1 MVVRLH
7 PGQERKLSGAEDKD
21 EDAEEEGEKE
31 DDIIDDGKELEIEIA
46 RSEEE
51 EEVGLAEEAEIENV
65 SDDETVGIETMGDSQ
80 PVVGIEDDP
89 EEDSLEENPDT
100 EGILEDTDG
109 GLEDT
114 AEKAEDGKEEL
125 IESESDEESREDLT
139 GECFYF
145 LGLFV
150 FCLFVGVVVWKLE
163 NGEDLSGFACR
174 PVYLHSSRNAYAP
187 PICNAS
193 VHKNQ
198 PVVLWRWIFLR
209 LPFKCSINI
218 LVAGQNNYR
227 QGGNSPNLDG

>member
-1 MVVRLH
+1 MRGTKGPARVLEPSCNDPPCNKTGLSHLFFCFCCIFFLH
-7 PGQERKLSGAEDKD
+7 FLQFFVIFVFICLLHLFLS
-21 EDAEEEGEKE
+21 
-31 DDIIDDGKELEIEIA
+31 
-46 RSEEE
+46 S
-51 EEVGLAEEAEIENV
+51 
-65 SDDETVGIETMGDSQ
+65 SQ
-80 PVVGIEDDP
+80 QDCPVAFV
-89 EEDSLEENPDT
+89 
-100 EGILEDTDG
+100 
-109 GLEDT
+109 
-114 AEKAEDGKEEL
+114 
-125 IESESDEESREDLT
+125 
-139 GECFYF
+139 FV
-145 LGLFV
+145 GLFV
-150 FCLFVGVVVWKLE
+150 FCLFVGVIVWKLE

>member
-1 MVVRLH
+1 MKTTMVVRLH

-80 PVVGIEDDP
+80 SVAGIEDDP
-89 EEDSLEENPDT
+89 EEDSLEENPET

-150 FCLFVGVVVWKLE
+150 CLLASLFGSLKMEKICQGLLA
-163 NGEDLSGFACR
+163 DLFTCIHLATPTLPQSVTQVCTKTNRSYYGDGFSYAC
-174 PVYLHSSRNAYAP
+174 PL
-187 PICNAS
+187 S
-193 VHKNQ
+193 V
-198 PVVLWRWIFLR
+198 PLTF
-209 LPFKCSINI
+209 
-218 LVAGQNNYR
+218 
-227 QGGNSPNLDG
+227 